1 MFDVSDDPQTF
12 DEAIEF
18 FRQKLGMS
26 AKDYYALE
34 EALRAQAFTVSGVAD
49 LDLIQQVFSSLD
61 KAIEKGKG
69 FAVFQREVK
78 ESLEAAWGRSDKVTG
93 WRIENIYRTNV
104 QSAYAAGRFQQQT
117 DPDVLEL
124 RPYFLY
130 DAVIDDGTSSICRGF
145 NGTLLPADDPFWK
158 TSYPPNHFSCRSAV
172 RTLKPKQAE
181 RLGGVTKRPTT
192 SPQDGFDVP
201 PGTPYK
207 PDMKKYDPEL
217 QKVAKKK
224 LKPKKSKKKKGD
236 A

>member
-49 LDLIQQVFSSLD
+49 LDLIQQVFTSLD

-93 WRIENIYRTNV
+93 WRIENIYRTST
-104 QSAYAAGRFQQQT
+104 QSAFSAGRYKQQT
-117 DPDVLEL
+117 EPDALEL
-124 RPYFLY
+124 RPYWQFS
-130 DAVIDDGTSSICRGF
+130 AVLDGNTSAICSKA
-145 NGTLLPADDPFWK
+145 NGVVLRNDDPWWN
-158 TSYPPNHFSCRSAV
+158 THIPPLHFSCRSAI
-172 RTLKPKQAE
+172 RTLKAKQAE
-181 RLGGVTKRPTT
+181 RIGITSKIPGVE
-192 SPQDGFDVP
+192 SDEGF
-201 PGTPYK
+201 GYK
-207 PDMKKYDPEL
+207 PDSKEYGYKPKKSKYDKKL
-217 QKVAKKK
+217 VKVAKKK
-224 LKPKKSKKKKGD
+224 KIRLDDS
-236 A
+236 